1 MDIKKFMKY
10 MKQFK
15 KENPDQ
21 IIIVETPDYHV
32 RMRLGDVIFFEGLLD
47 EVVFYNE

>member
-1 MDIKKFMKY
+1 MDIKEFMKY
-10 MKQFK
+10 MKQFQ

-32 RMRLGDVIFFEGLLD
+32 RMRLGDALVFEGILG
-47 EVVFYNE
+47 EIVFDNE